1 MGQLTD
7 KGYVG
12 QRLDSILEELDRGFR
27 AIYGNDIDLAPD
39 SPDGQMLGLIAQI
52 RADLEELGEAIYRA
66 LDPDHASGAWLEQRA
81 AYAGLLRRRA
91 RYSYL
96 RGVLLS
102 GCPGAV
108 LPAGAV
114 VRDINQGRWQLI
126 GETLL
131 GGDGSARGDFR
142 SLELGAFPLP
152 ADSPLTL
159 ETLAPGWSAAR
170 NRQPAE
176 VGVEEETDAELRAR
190 FFRSRA
196 RPAQN
201 SLDGM
206 VAEILQ
212 LADVREV
219 VGLENTGNQADA
231 NGVPAHSLNLIVD
244 GGDEQAI
251 ATVIFQRKTAGTGL
265 RGDVEVTLADSQGI
279 ARRLRFD
286 RPQVIACRALIEVQ
300 RDAEFSAVDGAAIK
314 SALAASDFGIG
325 QDVQLSRLYSPVN
338 TVQGFWVSQLKIARV
353 GQTPVAA
360 NIEIGVRQRARF
372 DPADI
377 EVVVL

>member
-12 QRLDSILEELDRGFR
+12 QRLDSILEELDGGFR

>member
-52 RADLEELGEAIYRA
+52 RADLEELGETIYRA
-66 LDPDHASGAWLEQRA
+66 LDPDHAGGAWLEQRA

-91 RYSYL
+91 RYSYR
-96 RGVLLS
+96 RGVLL
-102 GCPGAV
+102 GGRPGTI
-108 LPAGAV
+108 LPAGSV
-114 VRDINQGRWQLI
+114 LRDINQGRWQLVD
-126 GETLL
+126 ETLL
-131 GGDGSARGDFR
+131 GADGSARGDFR
-142 SLELGAFPLP
+142 SVELGAFPLP
-152 ADSPLTL
+152 ADAPLAP
-159 ETLAPGWSAAR
+159 ETLVLGGSAAS

-176 VGVEEETDAELRAR
+176 VGAEEETDAELRAR

-201 SLDGM
+201 SLDGV

-219 VGLENTGNQADA
+219 VGLENTGNQTDA
-231 NGVPAHSLNLIVD
+231 NGVPPHSLNLIVD
-244 GGDEQAI
+244 GGDERAI
-251 ATVIFQRKTAGTGL
+251 AEAIFQRKTAGTGL
-265 RGDVEVTLADSQGI
+265 RGEVEVTLADSQGI
-279 ARRLRFD
+279 SRTLRFD
-286 RPQVIACRALIEVQ
+286 RPQTVACRALIEVR
-300 RDAEFSAVDGAAIK
+300 RDAEFSAVDSAAIR
-314 SALAASDFGIG
+314 AARAASDFRIG

-338 TVQGFWVSQLKIARV
+338 TVQGFWVSQLRIARV
-353 GQTPVAA
+353 GQAPAAA

-377 EVVVL
+377 EVVVI

>member
-212 LADVREV
+212 LADVCEV

>member
-52 RADLEELGEAIYRA
+52 RADLEELGETIYRA
-66 LDPDHASGAWLEQRA
+66 LDPDHAGGAWLEQRA

-96 RGVLLS
+96 RGVLL
-102 GCPGAV
+102 GGRPGTI
-108 LPAGAV
+108 LPAGSV
-114 VRDINQGRWQLI
+114 LRDINQGRWQLVD
-126 GETLL
+126 ETLL
-131 GGDGSARGDFR
+131 GADGSARGDFR
-142 SLELGAFPLP
+142 SVELGAFPLP
-152 ADSPLTL
+152 ADAPLAP
-159 ETLAPGWSAAR
+159 ETLVLGWSAAS

-176 VGVEEETDAELRAR
+176 VGAEEETDAELRAR

-219 VGLENTGNQADA
+219 VGLENTGNQTDA
-231 NGVPAHSLNLIVD
+231 NGVPPHSLNLIVD
-244 GGDEQAI
+244 GGDERAI
-251 ATVIFQRKTAGTGL
+251 AEAIFQRKTAGTGL
-265 RGDVEVTLADSQGI
+265 RGEVEVTLADSQGI
-279 ARRLRFD
+279 IRTLRFD
-286 RPQVIACRALIEVQ
+286 RPQTVACRALIEVR
-300 RDAEFSAVDGAAIK
+300 RDAEFSAVDSAAIRA
-314 SALAASDFGIG
+314 ALAASDFRIG

-338 TVQGFWVSQLKIARV
+338 TVQGFWVSQLRIARV
-353 GQTPVAA
+353 GQAPAAA

>member
-12 QRLDSILEELDRGFR
+12 QRLDSILEELDGGFR

-102 GCPGAV
+102 GRPGAV

-176 VGVEEETDAELRAR
+176 VGVEEETDGELRAR

-265 RGDVEVTLADSQGI
+265 HGDVEVTLADSQGI

-286 RPQVIACRALIEVQ
+286 RPQVIACRALIEVR

>member
-12 QRLDSILEELDRGFR
+12 QRLDSILEELDGGFR

-212 LADVREV
+212 LADVCEV

-286 RPQVIACRALIEVQ
+286 RPQVIACRALIEVR